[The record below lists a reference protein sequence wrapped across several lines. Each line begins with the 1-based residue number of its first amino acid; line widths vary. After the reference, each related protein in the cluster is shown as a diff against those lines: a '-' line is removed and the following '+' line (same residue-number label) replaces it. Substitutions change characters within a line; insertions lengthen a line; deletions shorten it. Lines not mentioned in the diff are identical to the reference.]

1 MLRSL
6 AAAALVL
13 TLAGPALAQE
23 VVVTKRGALT
33 MENVP
38 ETPRDV
44 RERLIQYSNTRSA
57 SFLGFL
63 PAGGA
68 LIATRFADTP
78 QLHTVASPGA
88 DRRQI
93 TFSDDRITGARVRPG
108 KSGEIMF
115 TQDRGGNEYFQGF
128 ILDPKTGLSTPFT
141 EAGTRNESIVFSRD
155 GARLA
160 WASVARDSSNYRV
173 LVGETGKPDSRR
185 VVHSTNGH
193 LAVEDWSPSGDRLL
207 LSQYISIAKSRLF
220 VLTLGTGLLAEVT
233 PDLDVSYAGGE
244 FTSDGK
250 AIIVTTDENSEFHRI
265 ARIELAGG
273 KRSFFAPEAN
283 WDVEGFD
290 ISPDGRTL
298 AYSINADGA
307 SELKL
312 FDLRTNKPLASP
324 KLPPGIVAFF
334 GWDDRGERLGLTLL
348 SGTSP
353 ADVHVYT
360 LKTNKLERW
369 TQSETGGLD
378 PSLFVEPKLVR
389 FPTFD
394 SATGGPKEISAWVFE
409 PRTPGPH
416 PAIIDIHGG
425 PESQS
430 RPTFSSTRQYWVNEL
445 GIAVVV
451 PNVRGSTGYGKTFV
465 SLDNGM
471 KRLDSVKDIGAVLD
485 WMQTQPA
492 RFDMSR
498 VVPYGGSYGGYMV
511 YAAMIMFPERFAA
524 GIDIVGIGNL
534 RTFLENTSEFRR
546 DLRRAEYGVE
556 RDPAMRKWMDE
567 TSSIANASKIKR
579 PMFIVHGDND
589 PRVPVSEAHAMV
601 AEFRRQ
607 GLETWLMTANDEGH
621 GFAKKAN
628 QEAQREAETLFLRKV
643 LKLN

>member
-13 TLAGPALAQE
+13 TLAAPALAQD

-38 ETPRDV
+38 ETPPDV
-44 RERLIQYSNTRSA
+44 RNRLIQYSNTRSA

-63 PAGGA
+63 PTGGA

-93 TFSDDRITGARVRPG
+93 TFFDDRITGAQVRPG
-108 KSGEIMF
+108 KSGEILF
-115 TQDRGGNEYFQGF
+115 TQDKGGDEYFQGF

-141 EAGTRNESIVFSRD
+141 EAGTRNESMAFSRN
-155 GARLA
+155 GARIA
-160 WASVARDSSNYRV
+160 WASVTRNTSSYTIQV
-173 LVGETGKPDSRR
+173 ADTGKPDSRA
-185 VVHSTNGH
+185 VVHTGAGH
-193 LAVEDWSPSGDRLL
+193 LAVEDWSPTGDRLL
-207 LSQYISIAKSRLF
+207 LSQYVSIAKSRLF
-220 VLTLGTGLLAEVT
+220 VFTFGGGVVELTPE
-233 PDLDVSYAGGE
+233 LDVAYSGGE
-244 FTSDGK
+244 FTADGK
-250 AIIVTTDENSEFHRI
+250 AIIAVTEENSEFGRL
-265 ARIELAGG
+265 ARIELSSG
-273 KRSFFAPEAN
+273 KRTFFATGVN
-283 WDVEGFD
+283 WDVEAFD

-298 AYSINADGA
+298 AYSVNVDGA

-312 FDLRTNKPLASP
+312 FDLRTNKPLAAP
-324 KLPPGIVAFF
+324 KLPPGIVAYF
-334 GWDDRGERLGLTLL
+334 GWDDRGERLGLTLV

-353 ADVHVYT
+353 ADAYVYT
-360 LKTNKLERW
+360 LRTNKLVRW

-378 PSLFVEPKLVR
+378 PSVFVEPKLVR

-394 SATGGPKEISAWVFE
+394 SASGGPKEISAWVFE

-425 PESQS
+425 PEGQS
-430 RPTFSSTRQYWVNEL
+430 RPSFSSTRQYWVNEL

-492 RFDMSR
+492 RFDMTR

-546 DLRRAEYGVE
+546 DLRRAEYGDE

-567 TSSIANASKIKR
+567 TSSLANASKIKR
-579 PMFIVHGDND
+579 PMFIIHGDND

-601 AEFRRQ
+601 AEFRKQ

>member
-13 TLAGPALAQE
+13 TLAAPALAQD

-38 ETPRDV
+38 ETPPDV
-44 RERLIQYSNTRSA
+44 RNRLIQYSNTRSA

-93 TFSDDRITGARVRPG
+93 TFFDDRITGAQVRPG
-108 KSGEIMF
+108 KSGEILF
-115 TQDRGGNEYFQGF
+115 TQDKGGDEYFQGF

-141 EAGTRNESIVFSRD
+141 EAATRNESMAFSRN
-155 GARLA
+155 GARIA
-160 WASVARDSSNYRV
+160 WASVTRNTSSYTIQV
-173 LVGETGKPDSRR
+173 ADTGKPDSRA
-185 VVHSTNGH
+185 VVHTGAGH
-193 LAVEDWSPSGDRLL
+193 LAVEDWSPTGDRLL
-207 LSQYISIAKSRLF
+207 LSQYVSIAKSRLF
-220 VLTLGTGLLAEVT
+220 VFTLGGGVVELT
-233 PDLDVSYAGGE
+233 PELDVAYSGGE
-244 FTSDGK
+244 FTADGK
-250 AIIVTTDENSEFHRI
+250 AIIAVTEENSEFGRL
-265 ARIELAGG
+265 ARIELSSG
-273 KRSFFAPEAN
+273 KRTFFATGVN
-283 WDVEGFD
+283 WDVEAFD

-298 AYSINADGA
+298 AYSVNVDGA

-312 FDLRTNKPLASP
+312 FDLRTNKPLAAP
-324 KLPPGIVAFF
+324 KLPPGIVAYF
-334 GWDDRGERLGLTLL
+334 GWDDRGERLGLTLV

-353 ADVHVYT
+353 ADAYVYT
-360 LKTNKLERW
+360 LRTNKLVRW

-378 PSLFVEPKLVR
+378 PSVFVEPKLVR

-394 SATGGPKEISAWVFE
+394 SASGGPKEISAWVFE
-409 PRTPGPH
+409 PRTPGPY

-425 PESQS
+425 PEGQS
-430 RPTFSSTRQYWVNEL
+430 RPSFSSTRQYWVNEL

-492 RFDMSR
+492 RFDMTR

-546 DLRRAEYGVE
+546 DLRRAEYGDE

-567 TSSIANASKIKR
+567 TSSLANASKIKR
-579 PMFIVHGDND
+579 PMFIIHGDND

-601 AEFRRQ
+601 AEFRAQ

>member
-1 MLRSL
+1 MFRSL

-13 TLAGPALAQE
+13 TLAAPALAQD
-23 VVVTKRGALT
+23 VVVSKRGALT

-38 ETPRDV
+38 ETPPDV
-44 RERLIQYSNTRSA
+44 RNRLIQYSNTRSA

-63 PAGGA
+63 PSGGA

-93 TFSDDRITGARVRPG
+93 TFFDDRITGAQVRPG
-108 KSGEIMF
+108 KSGEILF
-115 TQDRGGNEYFQGF
+115 TQDKGGDEYFQGYM
-128 ILDPKTGLSTPFT
+128 LDPKTGISTPFT
-141 EAGTRNESIVFSRD
+141 EAGTRNESIVFSRN
-155 GARLA
+155 GARIA
-160 WASVARDSSNYRV
+160 WASVTRNSSNYAIQV
-173 LVGETGKPDSRR
+173 SDTGKPESRA
-185 VVHSTNGH
+185 VVHTGNGH
-193 LAVEDWSPSGDRLL
+193 LAVEDWSPTGDRLL
-207 LSQYISIAKSRLF
+207 LSQYVSIAKSRLF
-220 VLTLGTGLLAEVT
+220 VFTFGGGIVELTPE
-233 PDLDVSYAGGE
+233 LDVAYSGGE
-244 FTSDGK
+244 FTADGK
-250 AIIVTTDENSEFHRI
+250 AIIAVTEEGSEFGRL
-265 ARIELAGG
+265 ARIDLASG
-273 KRSFFAPEAN
+273 KRTFFATGVN

-312 FDLRTNKPLASP
+312 FDLRTNKPLAAP

-334 GWDDRGERLGLTLL
+334 AWDERGERLGLTLV

-353 ADVHVYT
+353 ADAYVYT
-360 LKTNKLERW
+360 LRTNKLVRW

-378 PSLFVEPKLVR
+378 PSVFVEPKLVR

-394 SATGGPKEISAWVFE
+394 SASGGPKEISAWVFE
-409 PRTPGPH
+409 PKTPGPH

-430 RPTFSSTRQYWVNEL
+430 RPSFSSTRQYWVNEL
-445 GIAVVV
+445 GIAVIV

-485 WMQTQPA
+485 WMETQPA
-492 RFDMSR
+492 RFDMAR

-546 DLRRAEYGVE
+546 DLRRAEYGDE

-567 TSSIANASKIKR
+567 ASSLANASKIKR
-579 PMFIVHGDND
+579 PMFIIHGDND

-601 AEFRRQ
+601 AEFRKQ

>member
-13 TLAGPALAQE
+13 TLAAPAVAQE

-63 PAGGA
+63 PVGGA

-93 TFSDDRITGARVRPG
+93 TFFDDRITGARVRPG

-115 TQDRGGNEYFQGF
+115 TQDKGGDEYFQGF
-128 ILDPKTGLSTPFT
+128 ILDPKTGLSTAFT

-155 GARLA
+155 GGRIA
-160 WASVARDSSNYRV
+160 WASVTRDSSNYAI
-173 LVGETGKPDSRR
+173 LVGDTGKPDSRA
-185 VVHSTNGH
+185 VVHTGNGH

-207 LSQYISIAKSRLF
+207 LSQYVSIAKSRLF
-220 VLTLGTGLLAEVT
+220 VFTFGGGVVELTPE
-233 PDLDVSYAGGE
+233 LDVAHAGGE
-244 FTSDGK
+244 FTADGK
-250 AIIVTTDENSEFHRI
+250 AIITVTEENSEFGRL
-265 ARIELAGG
+265 ARIELASG
-273 KRSFFAPEAN
+273 KRTFFATGVN

-298 AYSINADGA
+298 AYSVNVDGA

-312 FDLRTNKPLASP
+312 FDLRTNKPLAAP

-334 GWDDRGERLGLTLL
+334 DWDERGERLGMTLV

-353 ADVHVYT
+353 ADAYVYT
-360 LKTNKLERW
+360 LRTNKLVRW

-378 PSLFVEPKLVR
+378 PSVFVEPKLVR

-394 SATGGPKEISAWVFE
+394 SASGGPKEISAWVFE
-409 PRTPGPH
+409 PKTPGPH

-430 RPTFSSTRQYWVNEL
+430 RPSFSSTRQYWVNEL

-492 RFDMSR
+492 RFDMTR

-546 DLRRAEYGVE
+546 DLRRAEYGDE

-567 TSSIANASKIKR
+567 TSSLANASKIKR
-579 PMFIVHGDND
+579 PMFIIHGDND

-601 AEFRRQ
+601 AEFRKQ

>member
-1 MLRSL
+1 MFRSL
-6 AAAALVL
+6 AAAALAV
-13 TLAGPALAQE
+13 TLVAPALAQD
-23 VVVTKRGALT
+23 VVVTRRGALT

-38 ETPRDV
+38 ETPPDV
-44 RERLIQYSNTRSA
+44 RNRLIQYSNTRSA

-93 TFSDDRITGARVRPG
+93 TFFDDRITGAQVRPG
-108 KSGEIMF
+108 KSGEILF
-115 TQDRGGNEYFQGF
+115 TQDKGGDEYFQGF
-128 ILDPKTGLSTPFT
+128 ILDPKTGLSTAFT
-141 EAGTRNESIVFSRD
+141 EAGTRNESMAFSRN
-155 GARLA
+155 GARIA
-160 WASVARDSSNYRV
+160 WASVTRNSSNYTIQV
-173 LVGETGKPDSRR
+173 ADTGKPDSRA
-185 VVHSTNGH
+185 VVHTGAGH
-193 LAVEDWSPSGDRLL
+193 LAVEDWSPTGDRLL
-207 LSQYISIAKSRLF
+207 LSQYVSIAKSRLF
-220 VLTLGTGLLAEVT
+220 VFTFGGGVIELTPE
-233 PDLDVSYAGGE
+233 LDVAYSGGE
-244 FTSDGK
+244 FTADGK
-250 AIIVTTDENSEFHRI
+250 AIITVTEENSEFGRL
-265 ARIELAGG
+265 ARIELSSG
-273 KRSFFAPEAN
+273 KRTFFATGVN
-283 WDVEGFD
+283 WDVEAFD

-298 AYSINADGA
+298 AYSVNVDGA

-312 FDLRTNKPLASP
+312 FDLRTNKPLAAP

-334 GWDDRGERLGLTLL
+334 GWDDRGERLGLTLV

-353 ADVHVYT
+353 ADAYVYT
-360 LKTNKLERW
+360 LRTNKLVRW

-378 PSLFVEPKLVR
+378 PSTFVEPKLVR

-394 SATGGPKEISAWVFE
+394 SASGGPKEISAWVFE
-409 PRTPGPH
+409 PKSPGPH

-430 RPTFSSTRQYWVNEL
+430 RPSFSSTRQYWVNEL

-492 RFDMSR
+492 RFDMTR
-498 VVPYGGSYGGYMV
+498 VVAYGGSYGGYMV

-546 DLRRAEYGVE
+546 DLRRAEYGDE

-567 TSSIANASKIKR
+567 TSSLANASKIKR
-579 PMFIVHGDND
+579 PMFIIHGDND

-601 AEFRRQ
+601 AEFRKQ